1 MATHTFSQVLQ
12 FRKLV
17 ADRKCNTLLPSGGK
31 YWNQKIS
38 FFVMLTCITGIGV
51 GFQPQPSDVSNNQ
64 DRLEK
69 LKVIDG
75 EKPQNNEN

>member
-1 MATHTFSQVLQ
+1 MSSSLGNWWPTENVTHCCHLEGSTGT
-12 FRKLV
+12 R
-17 ADRKCNTLLPSGGK
+17 
-31 YWNQKIS
+31 YIS
-38 FFVMLTCITGIGV
+38 FFVRLTCTTGIGV

-75 EKPQNNEN
+75 GKPQNNEN